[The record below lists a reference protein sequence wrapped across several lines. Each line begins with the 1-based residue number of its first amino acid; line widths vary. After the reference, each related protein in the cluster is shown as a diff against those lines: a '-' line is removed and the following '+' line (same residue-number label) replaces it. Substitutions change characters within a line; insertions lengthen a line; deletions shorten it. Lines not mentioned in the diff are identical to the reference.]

1 MIIQVLL
8 TVGLLVLIL
17 YGYAQRT
24 TSHTIPAIMTTI
36 GLVGLYFVWLPDH
49 ANDVAHLVGVGR
61 GADLVLYCW
70 IIISLI
76 VALNL
81 HIVARSNLQLIT
93 ELARHITL
101 SEPQLPCKMSP
112 PHSAETPFDAG
123 GRLRER
129 SRLRER

>member
-8 TVGLLVLIL
+8 TLGLLVLIP

-24 TSHTIPAIMTTI
+24 TSRAIPAVMTTI
-36 GLVGLYFVWLPDH
+36 GVVGLYFVWLPEH
-49 ANDVAHLVGVGR
+49 ANDVAHFVGVGR

-81 HIVARSNLQLIT
+81 HVVARSNLQLIT
-93 ELARHITL
+93 ALARHIAL
-101 SEPQLPCKMSP
+101 SDPQLPCRMSP
-112 PHSAETPFDAG
+112 PHSAKTPFDAG
-123 GRLRER
+123 ARLRER
-129 SRLRER
+129 

>member
-8 TVGLLVLIL
+8 TLGLLVLIP

-24 TSHTIPAIMTTI
+24 TSRAIPAVMTTI
-36 GLVGLYFVWLPDH
+36 GVVGLYFVWLPEH
-49 ANDVAHLVGVGR
+49 ANDVAHFVGVGR

-81 HIVARSNLQLIT
+81 HVVARSNLRLIT
-93 ELARHITL
+93 ELARHIAL
-101 SEPQLPCKMSP
+101 SDPQLPCGMSP
-112 PHSAETPFDAG
+112 PHSAKTPFDAG
-123 GRLRER
+123 ARLRER
-129 SRLRER
+129 

>member
-8 TVGLLVLIL
+8 TLGLLVLIP

-24 TSHTIPAIMTTI
+24 TSRAIPAVMTTI
-36 GLVGLYFVWLPDH
+36 GVVGLYFVWLPDH

-70 IIISLI
+70 IIISLT

-81 HIVARSNLQLIT
+81 HIVARSNLRLIT
-93 ELARHITL
+93 ELARYIAL
-101 SEPQLPCKMSP
+101 SEPRTPCGMSP
-112 PHSAETPFDAG
+112 RHPAGRTFDAG
-123 GRLRER
+123 APPGER
-129 SRLRER
+129 